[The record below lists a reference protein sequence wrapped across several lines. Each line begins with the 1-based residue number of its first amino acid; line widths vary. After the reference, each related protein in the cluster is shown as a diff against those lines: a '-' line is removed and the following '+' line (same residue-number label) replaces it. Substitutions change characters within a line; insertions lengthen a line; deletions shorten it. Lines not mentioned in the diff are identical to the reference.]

1 MENEKALFFAVK
13 DCALITIATGRKAV
27 NLAELRD
34 NLQLV
39 NTASI
44 YHHFWG
50 GLLVPRFEEREFHN
64 DFAGWVRHSL
74 REPELAE
81 RLAAIDPGEAE
92 NVEAIRQE
100 LLEIIE
106 ECLEQSENAHWMPA
120 ARQFEFLRGQLV
132 VFDTHR
138 RLEKPADLAEQIPKM
153 STSSI
158 FYHFID
164 ARSRMPESSD
174 DFRFWLTGYGAE
186 YQDLCA
192 KLAAIDPFFSSL
204 SQIRQELA
212 ELFSAYFAGGV
223 A

>member
-1 MENEKALFFAVK
+1 MEKAPVFAVK

-34 NLQLV
+34 NLQSV
-39 NTASI
+39 SIDSI

-50 GLLVPRFEEREFHN
+50 GLLSPRFEEREFHN

-81 RLAAIDPGEAE
+81 QLAAIDPAEAE

-106 ECLEQSENAHWMPA
+106 ERLEQSENAHWMPA

-164 ARSRMPESSD
+164 ARSRMPESND
-174 DFRFWLTGYGAE
+174 DFRFWLTGHGEE
-186 YQDLCA
+186 YLDLCA
-192 KLAAIDPFFSSL
+192 QLAAIDPFFSSL
-204 SQIRQELA
+204 SQVRQELS

>member
-1 MENEKALFFAVK
+1 MENTLLPFAVK

-34 NLQLV
+34 NLQSISID
-39 NTASI
+39 SI

-74 REPELAE
+74 REPEMAE
-81 RLAAIDPGEAE
+81 RLAVIDPGEDQDMESVRHA
-92 NVEAIRQE
+92 
-100 LLEIIE
+100 IIE
-106 ECLEQSENAHWMPA
+106 VIDERLDENESSRWMPA

-132 VFDTHR
+132 VFDTRR
-138 RLEKPADLAEQIPKM
+138 RLEKPEDLAEQVPKM

-164 ARSRMPESSD
+164 ARSRLPERSD
-174 DFRFWLTGYGAE
+174 DFRLWLTGAGE
-186 YQDLCA
+186 EHKTLRTR
-192 KLAAIDPFFSSL
+192 LSGVDPFFSSL
-204 SQIRQELA
+204 SQLRQELA
-212 ELFSAYFAGGV
+212 ELFRDYFGGG
-223 A
+223 AA

>member
-1 MENEKALFFAVK
+1 MKNAHIFDIK
-13 DCALITIATGRKAV
+13 DCALITIATGRKAI

-34 NLQLV
+34 HLQAVGGDSL
-39 NTASI
+39 

-50 GLLVPRFEEREFHN
+50 GLLSPRFEEREFHN
-64 DFAGWVRHSL
+64 DFAGWAHHSL

-81 RLAAIDPGEAE
+81 RLAAVNPSEGQDM
-92 NVEAIRQE
+92 EAIRQE
-100 LLEIIE
+100 ILEVIE
-106 ECLEQSENAHWMPA
+106 DRLDESEISHWMPA
-120 ARQFEFLRGQLV
+120 GRQFEFLRSQLV

-164 ARSRMPESSD
+164 ARSRIQEPID
-174 DFRFWLTGYGAE
+174 DFRFWLTGFGAE
-186 YQDLCA
+186 HDDLCSQ
-192 KLAAIDPFFSSL
+192 LAAIDPFFSSL

-212 ELFSAYFAGGV
+212 ELFIANFKGETA
-223 A
+223 

>member
-1 MENEKALFFAVK
+1 MENVPVFAVK
-13 DCALITIATGRKAV
+13 DCALITIATGRKAI

-34 NLQLV
+34 NLQV
-39 NTASI
+39 VSPDSI

-81 RLAAIDPGEAE
+81 RLAAVDPGETHDQE
-92 NVEAIRQE
+92 TLRQE
-100 LLEIIE
+100 LIDIIDE
-106 ECLEQSENAHWMPA
+106 RMDENESSRWMPA

-132 VFDTHR
+132 IFDTKR
-138 RLEKPADLAEQIPKM
+138 RLGQPADLATQVPEM
-153 STSSI
+153 STGSI

-164 ARSRMPESSD
+164 ARSRVPEHCD
-174 DFRFWLTGYGAE
+174 DFRFWLNGCGEE
-186 YQDLCA
+186 YKELCTR
-192 KLAAIDPFFSSL
+192 LAAIDPFFSSL

-212 ELFSAYFAGGV
+212 ELFFAYFKGGT

>member
-1 MENEKALFFAVK
+1 METPHVFAVK
-13 DCALITIATGRKAV
+13 DCALITIATGRKAL

-34 NLQLV
+34 RLEV
-39 NTASI
+39 VDIASI

-50 GLLVPRFEEREFHN
+50 GLLTPRFEEREFHN
-64 DFAGWVRHSL
+64 DFAGWARHSL

-92 NVEAIRQE
+92 NMEAVRQE
-100 LLEIIE
+100 ILALIDDTLDE
-106 ECLEQSENAHWMPA
+106 SETSRWMPA
-120 ARQFEFLRGQLV
+120 AREFEFLRGQLV
-132 VFDTHR
+132 VFDTGR
-138 RLEKPADLAEQIPKM
+138 RLQKPADLAEQIPKM

-164 ARSRMPESSD
+164 ARSRVPENGD
-174 DFRFWLTGYGAE
+174 DFSLWLTGYEAKHL
-186 YQDLCA
+186 DLCG

-212 ELFSAYFAGGV
+212 SLFSAYFEGG
-223 A
+223 AHE

>member
-1 MENEKALFFAVK
+1 MENALPFAVK

-34 NLQLV
+34 NLQ
-39 NTASI
+39 AASGDSI

-81 RLAAIDPGEAE
+81 RLAAIDPGEGQDME
-92 NVEAIRQE
+92 VVRHEVI
-100 LLEIIE
+100 EIIDDR
-106 ECLEQSENAHWMPA
+106 LDENESSRWMPA

-132 VFDTHR
+132 VFDTLR
-138 RLEKPADLAEQIPKM
+138 RMEKPEDLAEQTPRM

-164 ARSRMPESSD
+164 ARSRVPDHSD
-174 DFRFWLTGYGAE
+174 DFRFWLEGFGPEYGA
-186 YQDLCA
+186 LVA
-192 KLAAIDPFFSSL
+192 RLAAIDPFFSNL
-204 SQIRQELA
+204 RQIRQDLT
-212 ELFSAYFAGGV
+212 ELFTIYFGGDGV
-223 A
+223 